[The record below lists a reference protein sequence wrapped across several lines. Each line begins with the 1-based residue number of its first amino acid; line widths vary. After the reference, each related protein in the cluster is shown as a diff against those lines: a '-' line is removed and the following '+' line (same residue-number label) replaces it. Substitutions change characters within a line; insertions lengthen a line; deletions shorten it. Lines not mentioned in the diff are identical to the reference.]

1 MKIEIRSATE
11 AIIEGYVNAVE
22 RDSRLLHRSMC
33 AAAKG
38 SFYERV
44 RAGVFQQA
52 LDSGKPVEL
61 RLNHGKIIGGTDSNL
76 KLHEDNIGLHARA
89 IITDPEVVTK
99 AAAGELRG
107 WSFGF
112 NPVRDSWEDVSE
124 DIQRRNLDEIKLLE
138 VSMLDNARTPAYIGT
153 SIEMRG
159 EDCAV
164 LEWRGV
170 EEEPEI
176 MTASD
181 EVEQKVDEAEQR
193 ANCAAREL
201 AKLII
206 KQNRRRLEVLKM
218 R

>member
-1 MKIEIRSATE
+1 MKIEIRSANE

-44 RAGVFQQA
+44 RAGTFQRA
-52 LDSGKPVEL
+52 LDSGRAIEL
-61 RLNHGKIIGGTDSNL
+61 RLNHGKVIGGTDSNL
-76 KLHEDNIGLHARA
+76 QLKEDNIGLHARA
-89 IITDPEVVTK
+89 TITDPEVVAK

-124 DIQRRNLDEIKLLE
+124 GIQRRYLDELTLLE

-159 EDCAV
+159 EDCSV
-164 LEWRGV
+164 LEWRGM
-170 EEEPEI
+170 EEETEI
-176 MTASD
+176 ET
-181 EVEQKVDEAEQR
+181 VDESVDETVDTVDYLG
-193 ANCAAREL
+193 EL
-201 AKLII
+201 
-206 KQNRRRLEVLKM
+206 NRRKLEVLKM
-218 R
+218 RCITD